1 MWVIPAKLL
10 GAQPLSVALVGVG
23 GTGSE
28 MASNLVHL
36 HHALR
41 ALGLGGLDVTLFDPD
56 LVSEANVVRQRY
68 HASDIGRFKCEVLAH
83 RVNLSCG
90 FGWQAVPERFAGTY
104 ARRGWDLVISCVD
117 TRQARRQLHQAAF
130 ADRFSPW
137 KLWLDCG
144 NDATIGQVI
153 LGTPR
158 PKKKPLAHA
167 LPCATEL
174 HPELMDVTRP
184 DDETPSCSAIE
195 ALTKQDLMVNK
206 MVATLATDLLW
217 RLFHDGQIADH
228 GRYFD
233 LRRCTLAALAV
244 LPKPAR
250 TRKKFGVAGRE
261 AGDLQHATR
270 RNDSPSS
277 ICDERS
283 CAHTRPLGRVIHAV
297 RSPT

>member
-1 MWVIPAKLL
+1 MWVMPANLL
-10 GAQPLSVALVGVG
+10 GPEPLGVALVGVG

-36 HHALR
+36 HLALR
-41 ALGLGGLDVTLFDPD
+41 ALGYGGLAVTLFDPD
-56 LVSEANVVRQRY
+56 VVAEANVVRQRY

-83 RVNLSCG
+83 RINLSCG
-90 FGWQAVPERFAGTY
+90 LGWQAVSERFVGGY

-117 TRQARRQLHQAAF
+117 TRKARRQLHGAAF
-130 ADRFSPW
+130 ASRFAPW

-158 PKKKPLAHA
+158 PQKKPLAHA
-167 LPCATEL
+167 LPCATQL
-174 HPELMDVTRP
+174 HPELMDITRP
-184 DDETPSCSAIE
+184 DDETPSCSALD

-217 RLFHDGQIADH
+217 RLFHDRGLTDH

-244 LPKPAR
+244 PAKPVR
-250 TRKKFGVAGRE
+250 TRKQA
-261 AGDLQHATR
+261 A
-270 RNDSPSS
+270 
-277 ICDERS
+277 
-283 CAHTRPLGRVIHAV
+283 
-297 RSPT
+297 